1 MKITHIS
8 SVHPRYD
15 IRIFHKMASSIS
27 QSGNDC
33 SLVVFDGLG
42 NELLNGVRIIDL
54 GKVSKFRFLSII
66 SITLKL
72 YFLLVNKKTDIFHLH
87 DPELF
92 FIGLLLRFKNRLV
105 VFDLHEDIFTQIV
118 KKKYLK
124 YYTNYL
130 CSICIKLLFF
140 LFLRYFNYIVCATN
154 YISNKYRFYNEHI
167 DSVQN
172 YPKVDLTVKY
182 CKYGFR
188 TISDQSFLTHCGN
201 IITLSNKFII
211 TYVGDISFDRGLVEM
226 VQLSKML
233 PSNVIVVLAG
243 QYTCIDSK
251 ELLIKSHEQGLICY
265 LGLIDRN
272 RVSNLLDISNVG
284 LCLLKPVEN
293 YYNSKPT
300 KIYEYM
306 LHRVPFLASNFPE
319 ITKIVK
325 NYKCGVIVDP
335 KNPQAVSS
343 AALNLISDE
352 KECKKFGQNGR
363 HAILK
368 KYNWSSEFL
377 KLQKIYKQLIQIN

>member
-1 MKITHIS
+1 MKITHIT

-27 QSGNDC
+27 HSGNDC

-42 NELLNGVRIIDL
+42 NEFLNGVRIIDL
-54 GKVSKFRFLSII
+54 GKLSKSRFFTFI
-66 SITLKL
+66 SITIKL
-72 YFLLVNKKTDIFHLH
+72 YFSLINQKTDIYHLH

-92 FIGLLLRFKNRLV
+92 FIGLLLRFKKRLV
-105 VFDLHEDIFTQIV
+105 VFDLHEDIFSQIV

-130 CSICIKLLFF
+130 CSLFIKILFF
-140 LFLRYFNYIVCATN
+140 FFLRYFNYIVCATN
-154 YISNKYRFYNEHI
+154 YISNKYRYYNNHI
-167 DSVQN
+167 NSVQN
-172 YPKVDLTVKY
+172 YPKVNLTAKDSMNSSLS
-182 CKYGFR
+182 
-188 TISDQSFLTHCGN
+188 ISDESFLTYCGST
-201 IITLSNKFII
+201 ISLSNKFII

-226 VQLSKML
+226 VSLSKIL
-233 PSNVIVVLAG
+233 PCNVILVLAG
-243 QYTCIDSK
+243 QCTCLESR
-251 ELLIKSHEQGLICY
+251 ELLIKSHKQGLICY

-272 RVSNLLDISNVG
+272 RVSDLLDISNVG
-284 LCLLKPVEN
+284 LCLLKPVKN

-319 ITKIVK
+319 ITKIVQ

-335 KNPQAVSS
+335 KNPQDISS

-352 KECKKFGQNGR
+352 DKCKMFGQNGR

-368 KYNWSSEFL
+368 NYNWSSEFL
-377 KLQKIYKQLIQIN
+377 KLHKIYNQLIQIN